1 MILLCQNI
9 SKTIYFIIS
18 RNLGSYAFFNKT
30 RFFSEMKQLTVGKIF
45 DLYATDRALSNAQFK
60 FAL

>member
-30 RFFSEMKQLTVGKIF
+30 RFFSEMKQLTVEKTF
-45 DLYATDRALSNAQFK
+45 DLYLANGALSNGQFK
-60 FAL
+60 FA